1 MTKTRSR
8 RGKPKAPEEVPA
20 PAQGRPARERTAPQE
35 KQATRSR
42 PDRRTRAAPKKEPPG
57 PPPKGGKGQAQLPQ
71 QEKPAAQPPAERSR
85 RRTGKAPTPAP
96 VPTPAAGHGGRERP
110 IQELSNK
117 LRLKLSPEL
126 LEQSLLHSSY
136 VNERGDPRGSNE
148 RLEFLGDAVI
158 DLAVTHYLYAQYP
171 DADEGRLTKAK
182 SVAVSR
188 PMLSEKAEEIGLAPY
203 LRLGKGEEANDGRS
217 RVSNLGNAFEALV
230 AMVFL
235 EQGFTYAA
243 SFILR
248 CLEKDIQR
256 FLEESSATGDYKSL
270 LQETAQRL
278 FDCRPA
284 YKIAEETGKEH
295 HKEFRVTVSVSGHRA
310 VGRGRS
316 KKEAEQAAA
325 KQLYLMLEE
334 F

>member
-1 MTKTRSR
+1 
-8 RGKPKAPEEVPA
+8 
-20 PAQGRPARERTAPQE
+20 
-35 KQATRSR
+35 
-42 PDRRTRAAPKKEPPG
+42 
-57 PPPKGGKGQAQLPQ
+57 
-71 QEKPAAQPPAERSR
+71 
-85 RRTGKAPTPAP
+85 
-96 VPTPAAGHGGRERP
+96 
-110 IQELSNK
+110 
-117 LRLKLSPEL
+117 
-126 LEQSLLHSSY
+126 
-136 VNERGDPRGSNE
+136 
-148 RLEFLGDAVI
+148 
-158 DLAVTHYLYAQYP
+158 
-171 DADEGRLTKAK
+171 
-182 SVAVSR
+182 
-188 PMLSEKAEEIGLAPY
+188 MLSEKAEEIGLAPY